1 MSTADVPVLRSE
13 ALDGGVVVLEMTRP
27 GRLNAISRRLAR
39 DLTDALERLA
49 GDAATRAVVLTGA
62 GERAFGAGIDVREL
76 AEQTPDERDEQQQLM
91 IGLQRAFSDYALPT
105 IAAVHGI
112 AAGASLQLALHCD
125 LLVVGP
131 QARLGMPELSA
142 GLPGILGAW
151 LMHSRVGPQLA
162 ADMLLTSRWLSAD
175 EAVSA
180 GLAARL
186 VPAGEERATAVA
198 IAREIASRRPDALA
212 ATHAWLRRLRTQG
225 AAVTFAGA
233 IEAAD
238 EALHAA
244 NRRTLNHL
252 GAREDGSYG

>member
-1 MSTADVPVLRSE
+1 MSAVLRSE
-13 ALDGGVVVLEMTRP
+13 ALEGGVVVLEMARP
-27 GRLNAISRRLAR
+27 ERLNAISRRLAR
-39 DLTDALERLA
+39 DLTDALVLLA
-49 GDAATRAVVLTGA
+49 GDATTRAVVLTGA

-76 AEQTPDERDEQQQLM
+76 AEQTPAERDEQQELM
-91 IGLQRAFSDYALPT
+91 IGLQRALSDYALPT

-131 QARLGMPELSA
+131 GARLGLPELSA

-151 LMHSRVGPQLA
+151 LVHSRVGPQLA
-162 ADMLLTSRWLSAD
+162 ADLLLTSRWLSAD
-175 EAVSA
+175 EAVAA

-198 IAREIASRRPDALA
+198 IARGIASLEPAALA
-212 ATHAWLRRLRTQG
+212 ATHAWLRRLRT
-225 AAVTFAGA
+225 APVTFADA
-233 IEAAD
+233 VEAAD

-244 NRRTLNHL
+244 NHP
-252 GAREDGSYG
+252 DGSDG